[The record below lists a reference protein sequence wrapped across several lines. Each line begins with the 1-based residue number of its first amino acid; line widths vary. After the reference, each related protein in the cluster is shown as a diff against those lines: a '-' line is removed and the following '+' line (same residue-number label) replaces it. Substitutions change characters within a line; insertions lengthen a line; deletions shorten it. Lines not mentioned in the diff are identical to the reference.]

1 MKIMESFKIKTYG
14 KSELALLYF
23 PEAQSTNGALCNLK
37 YWISRNEQLTEK
49 LRDCGMPQN
58 AKNYTPREV
67 ALIVEYLGEP

>member
-1 MKIMESFKIKTYG
+1 MENFKIKTYG

-23 PEAQSTNGALCNLK
+23 PEAQTAVGALRSLNF
-37 YWISRNEQLTEK
+37 WINGNKRLQEK
-49 LRDCGMPQN
+49 LRNCGMPIT